1 MKNKSFYSFSYTTS
15 NNLLLS
21 LIVQS
26 VPLQLL
32 ADGNGSVDR
41 ESAYHANELRLLLR

>member
-41 ESAYHANELRLLLR
+41 ENAYHAHELRLLLR